1 MSLSDKIQIEIQNV
15 IDQFAELVSIKHKID
30 KNEILKL
37 WSGNTKL
44 EVKETKTTKNISQT
58 DSELLKLSKA
68 ELIEICKSKSLKVS
82 GSKQDLVGRILGV
95 EIPKTTKSSSSNKSS
110 PFTKSAKT
118 KTTKESEIPVIKKLI
133 EKKPTIIIK
142 RNKFDNYEH
151 KETGFLFTNDD
162 KTQKVYGK
170 QNADGTVSDLTPED
184 INICNKFKFDIFIPE
199 NLDKKPNTKDDSEE
213 GDEDIEEDI
222 EIEEEI
228 EEEEIEEIEEIEE
241 DDEVEVEEE
250 FEEEEY
256 YEED

>member
-1 MSLSDKIQIEIQNV
+1 MSLSDKIQIEIQN
-15 IDQFAELVSIKHKID
+15 IIEQFAELVSSKHNID
-30 KNEILKL
+30 KKEILQL
-37 WSGNTKL
+37 WSGTSKIA
-44 EVKETKTTKNISQT
+44 VKESRQKNISQT

-68 ELIEICKSKSLKVS
+68 ELIEICKSKALKVS

-95 EIPKTTKSSSSNKSS
+95 EVVKTTKSSTSPVTSKS
-110 PFTKSAKT
+110 TKVSKD
-118 KTTKESEIPVIKKLI
+118 KEPPVIKKLI

-170 QNADGTVSDLTPED
+170 QNPDGTVSDLTPED

-199 NLDKKPNTKDDSEE
+199 NLDKKPNAKDDADEIEE
-213 GDEDIEEDI
+213 EDIEEIEEEIEDPEEEI

-228 EEEEIEEIEEIEE
+228 EDEEIEG
-241 DDEVEVEEE
+241 EEE
-250 FEEEEY
+250 YEEEY